1 MEGEA
6 RMRRN
11 AIVITALAAVAG
23 LAFGGVRTLA
33 GVLLGSVLSEF
44 NLRWMKSS
52 TAAILAPAAANRDGR
67 VPKWTASKFILR
79 WFVLVITA
87 AIAVWSGWF
96 DPMGIG
102 IGLASFVFGVM
113 VEAGYQA
120 FRTFKE

>member
-1 MEGEA
+1 
-6 RMRRN
+6 MRRN

>member
-6 RMRRN
+6 RIRRN
-11 AIVITALAAVAG
+11 AIIITAIAAVAG
-23 LAFGGVRTLA
+23 LAFGGVRMLA
-33 GVLLGSVLSEF
+33 GVLLGSILSEF
-44 NLRWMKSS
+44 NLRWMKAS
-52 TAAILAPAAANRDGR
+52 TAAILAPATVNRDGR
-67 VPKWTASKFILR
+67 VPKWAASKFILR

-96 DPMGIG
+96 DLMGIG

-113 VEAGYQA
+113 LEAGYQA

>member
-6 RMRRN
+6 RIRRN
-11 AIVITALAAVAG
+11 AIVVTAIAAVAA
-23 LAFGGVRTLA
+23 LAFGGLRMLA
-33 GVLLGSVLSEF
+33 GVLLGCLLSEF
-44 NLRWMKSS
+44 NLRWMKAS
-52 TAAILAPAAANRDGR
+52 TAVILSPAAANRDGR

-96 DPMGIG
+96 DLMGIG

-113 VEAGYQA
+113 VEAGYQT